1 MPPQF
6 HSPFSQI
13 VVTAIIIH
21 SNCHEILLQAGLKTR
36 LSGTHF
42 PKTGLKTR
50 LYGTHFPKA
59 GLKTRLYETHQNVE
73 ADLQVRLTTTSATA
87 ISAIA
92 A

>member
-6 HSPFSQI
+6 HRPFAQ
-13 VVTAIIIH
+13 VLVTPNEFIN

-36 LSGTHF
+36 L
-42 PKTGLKTR
+42 
-50 LYGTHFPKA
+50 YETHFPKA

-73 ADLQVRLTTTSATA
+73 ADLQVRLTTMSATA

-92 A
+92 AYATTSPIFE